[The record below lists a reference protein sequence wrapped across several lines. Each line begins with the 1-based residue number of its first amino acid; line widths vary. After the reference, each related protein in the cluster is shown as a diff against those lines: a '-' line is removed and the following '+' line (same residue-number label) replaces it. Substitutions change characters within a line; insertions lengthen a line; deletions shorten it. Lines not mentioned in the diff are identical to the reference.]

1 MALMK
6 VIYVNHLSKFKIFP
20 APNLQPVDL
29 NVQLKLM
36 EKITSYHLSRIL
48 LMKSSNLRICH

>member
-1 MALMK
+1 MK

-29 NVQLKLM
+29 KVQLKLM